1 MATSKIIKDTLY
13 YGLVPKLSI
22 FVTLFTTP
30 LITPFLMPYD
40 YGISG
45 VIVSYTGFIG
55 SLAPLGLHVHLSNS
69 FFEIPKHYNLV
80 WGRVLF
86 LVLFSSF
93 VLCILNIVILFFVLP
108 LAPSFSLL
116 CLCIAG
122 TLPVLLSVN
131 TLLAQHLFPLIQDPR
146 PLVFTGLI
154 GSLFSIFLTFVLI
167 YYYRLGYW
175 GLILPGAIS
184 SIIVFVIY
192 IKLIWINYN
201 IRPIIDQNYKRLKEM
216 FTIALPLIPHNL
228 GFVLLTSS
236 SRVVMSQ
243 LDVSYDDIGLY
254 SHGCSMGDYA
264 IMITTALITA
274 ISPQMQRAYR
284 SHDYD
289 RYRRLYILCQGVC
302 LMTSFLICIW
312 IPDIYNFLIRNE
324 VLKQSSDI
332 ASYMCFSNVVFAFYT
347 FVSMPVFVEKKTMQL
362 LWLVFIPGFF
372 NLVLCYIFI
381 PVYGYKAAIYTTIF
395 SYWTQLMIPF
405 FIGYYNQNVRL
416 WLGALSKIF
425 IILFVL
431 LMSLVVAQLCVQ
443 MNVLY
448 RLSVSIILLTSF
460 VYYYR
465 KRKIY
470 ELI

>member
-1 MATSKIIKDTLY
+1 MATGKLIKDTLY
-13 YGLVPKLSI
+13 YGLVPKLTI
-22 FVTLFTTP
+22 FVTIFTTP

-45 VIVSYTGFIG
+45 VVSSYTGFIA
-55 SLAPLGLHVHLSNS
+55 SLAPLGLHIHLSNS
-69 FFEIPKHYNLV
+69 FFELPKHYNLV

-93 VLCILNIVILFFVLP
+93 VLCILNVLILFFVLP

-116 CLCIAG
+116 LLCIAG
-122 TLPVLLSVN
+122 TLPVFLSVN
-131 TLLAQHLFPLIQDPR
+131 TLLAQHLFPLIQDPK
-146 PLVFTGLI
+146 PLVLTGFI
-154 GSLFSIFLTFVLI
+154 GSLFSILLTFVLI

-264 IMITTALITA
+264 IMITTALVTA

-289 RYRRLYILCQGVC
+289 RYRRLYFLCQGVC
-302 LMTSFLICIW
+302 LLTSFLICIW

-324 VLKQSSDI
+324 VLKQSSEI
-332 ASYMCFSNVVFAFYT
+332 ASYMCFSNVVYAFYI
-347 FVSMPVFVEKKTMQL
+347 FISLPVFIEKKTMQL
-362 LWLVFIPGFF
+362 LWLVFIPGFL
-372 NLVLCYIFI
+372 NLVLCYILI

-405 FIGYYNQNVRL
+405 FIRYYHQNVKL
-416 WLGALSKIF
+416 WMGSLSNIY
-425 IILFVL
+425 IILLIL

-443 MNVLY
+443 MNIIY
-448 RLSVSIILLTSF
+448 RLSISLLLAVCF
-460 VYYYR
+460 VFYYKE
-465 KRKIY
+465 KRIY
-470 ELI
+470 EII